1 MIWNNAN
8 HQSEE
13 QKEKNLHENSL
24 RDFGD
29 NIKQSNICIIGVPEE
44 ETKLVIENVFDEIMA
59 ENFSNLKKET
69 DIQVQEAQ
77 RVLNQM
83 NLNRPMP
90 RQIIINMAKVKDK
103 GRILKVS
110 REKHRVI
117 QKGTPHKN
125 IS

>member
-1 MIWNNAN
+1 M
-8 HQSEE
+8 
-13 QKEKNLHENSL
+13 
-24 RDFGD
+24 
-29 NIKQSNICIIGVPEE
+29 
-44 ETKLVIENVFDEIMA
+44 IENVFDEIMA

-77 RVLNQM
+77 RVLNKM

>member
-77 RVLNQM
+77 RVLNKM